1 MTIAQRTNTGLTLT
15 AIGMLYLTQGIPMG
29 LAFLALPAILRNLG
43 ISADSIG
50 MIGLVILPWSLK
62 IFWAPFIDRFS
73 NKHIGGRRY
82 FIILAQLLTIILYFF
97 LIFLSFITS
106 STGVLL
112 SIIFL
117 INLVCATQDIATDGW
132 VIELLKGP
140 DLAWANGLQISGF
153 ALGMLLGGS
162 VTLFIFTYG
171 GWSATI
177 ATIMLITLFSII
189 PVFLVKSSSPTPPV
203 EITRY
208 TPSLRKLLQRKD
220 VFYILSVAGLFY
232 FSNTLTST
240 MTGPFLIDRGFSL
253 IDVGNVTGIAASA
266 TIVVGGIIGGWL
278 TRVFNVKKVAVFSS
292 LIAAISLFFWWFL
305 ALLPQIFLS
314 SVLVVSFIS
323 GLASGISYV
332 AFFTLFMHWSSL
344 KQAGTD
350 FTATQCMESWTN
362 SIAAIIA
369 GQITAHLGFKTT
381 FLISPVLGLI
391 FLSWIA
397 FVLFKKI

>member
-240 MTGPFLIDRGFSL
+240 MTGPF
-253 IDVGNVTGIAASA
+253 
-266 TIVVGGIIGGWL
+266 
-278 TRVFNVKKVAVFSS
+278 
-292 LIAAISLFFWWFL
+292 
-305 ALLPQIFLS
+305 
-314 SVLVVSFIS
+314 
-323 GLASGISYV
+323 
-332 AFFTLFMHWSSL
+332 
-344 KQAGTD
+344 
-350 FTATQCMESWTN
+350 
-362 SIAAIIA
+362 
-369 GQITAHLGFKTT
+369 
-381 FLISPVLGLI
+381 
-391 FLSWIA
+391 
-397 FVLFKKI
+397 